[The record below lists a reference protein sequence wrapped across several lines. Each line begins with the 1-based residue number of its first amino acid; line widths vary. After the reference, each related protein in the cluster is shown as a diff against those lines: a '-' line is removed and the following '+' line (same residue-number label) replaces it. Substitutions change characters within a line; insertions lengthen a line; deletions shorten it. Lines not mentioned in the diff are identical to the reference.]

1 MRDGILGRDEF
12 THAIGAGASRLWME
26 GYGDALLN
34 AVDSIRRESQ
44 GDNGDGFALAHLLRS
59 VIDSG
64 RANLNPFSGY
74 LEAPE
79 VIIRYWSEFRD
90 ELDELEETRR
100 EVIESMLYNVAEEF
114 FDTLPPITWAQLHAS
129 GVPVEVPDRPD
140 DDY

>member
-59 VIDSG
+59 VVDSG

-90 ELDELEETRR
+90 ELEDRSLHRY
-100 EVIESMLYNVAEEF
+100 VESGDDLVAEEQSRLSRKR
-114 FDTLPPITWAQLHAS
+114 TR
-129 GVPVEVPDRPD
+129 DRYPLFLSS
-140 DDY
+140 

>member
-12 THAIGAGASRLWME
+12 THAIGVGASRLWMR

-34 AVDSIRRESQ
+34 AVDSIGRESKR
-44 GDNGDGFALAHLLRS
+44 DNGDGFALAGLLRDVVNS
-59 VIDSG
+59 R

-100 EVIESMLYNVAEEF
+100 EVIESMLYSVAEEF

-129 GVPVEVPDRPD
+129 GVPVEVPDQPD